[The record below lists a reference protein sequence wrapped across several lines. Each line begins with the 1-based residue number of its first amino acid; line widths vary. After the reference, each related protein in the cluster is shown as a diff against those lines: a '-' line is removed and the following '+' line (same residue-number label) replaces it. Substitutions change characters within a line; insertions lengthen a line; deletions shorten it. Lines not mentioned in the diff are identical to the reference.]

1 MSLINPRMCAVA
13 LRVPH
18 KSTILRCL
26 PLSPISPSFA
36 NGAGNTGYFGPRSG
50 IHMAG
55 HGYPEGTPDPDCV
68 VDGLTVVSKAFSCF
82 MQKFDDIWNVYNQY
96 LVKSAILFGALC

>member
-50 IHMAG
+50 MHTAG
-55 HGYPEGTPDPDCV
+55 HGYPEGTPDPDYV
-68 VDGLTVVSKAFSCF
+68 VDGLTTISKAFSRIVQRC
-82 MQKFDDIWNVYNQY
+82 DDIWNVYNQY
-96 LVKSAILFGALC
+96 LFKSVILLGTLC